1 MSDKKL
7 EYNKK
12 TEANDGINYIK
23 PSFNKT
29 YNGNNQS
36 STTNKKNGLN
46 YKFIF
51 FIACIVVFISRISS
65 CVDNVIVA
73 KSERDLFAMDTYMK
87 FTVYGTD
94 REKALN
100 EICDRVKELDNKFS
114 IIRDGAIKNLN
125 ESHKTSDE
133 EAVNLIKE
141 ACNVSKDTNGAFD
154 ITVYPLMKE
163 WGFITKEF
171 TVVSDERLNEILANV
186 NYEKIDISDEI
197 KTPSDVEVDLGGI
210 VKGYTGDVIA
220 DVLKKYR
227 IKCAIVSLG
236 GNVEIYKKKPDGKP
250 WKVAIENPDKDENP
264 DVKPAAYLEINDA
277 RDGKAI
283 VTSGDYERFFK
294 ADGVRYHHII
304 DPKTGKPANNGIRS
318 VTIVSDDGT
327 MADALSTALFVMGKD
342 KATSYWKAHKDE
354 FDFIMIMDDKK
365 VYASEGVK
373 DELSTELE
381 VEFVK

>member
-1 MSDKKL
+1 MSDRKL
-7 EYNKK
+7 EYKKK

-73 KSERDLFAMDTYMK
+73 KSERDLFVMDTYMK

-133 EAVNLIKE
+133 EAVNLIKR
-141 ACNVSKDTNGAFD
+141 ACDISKDTNGAFD

-227 IKCAIVSLG
+227 VKCAIVSLG
-236 GNVEIYKKKPDGKP
+236 GNVEIYSKKPDGKP